1 MSLKTE
7 IFKKLRSHGF
17 KNTKD
22 PNDKRL
28 GLEMSLISE
37 DESKYI
43 EIYFERKSY
52 YQIFLYG
59 FSERYLPLSVD
70 VLGMDD
76 LPDLETALNF
86 KY

>member
-7 IFKKLRSHGF
+7 IFKKLHSHGF

-28 GLEMSLISE
+28 GLEMSLVS
-37 DESKYI
+37 DDASKYI

-59 FSERYLPLSVD
+59 FSDGKIL
-70 VLGMDD
+70 
-76 LPDLETALNF
+76 F
-86 KY
+86 QK